1 LLEGVTMSQN
11 LVELIIK
18 DAIQLKDINDYNPLI
33 NQASEAKFIL
43 LGESS
48 HGTSEYYKIRAELS
62 KKLIQEKGYT
72 YIAVEGDWPAC
83 QHINRYIKSYDD
95 RYENAREALT
105 AFGRWPTWMWANE
118 ELIELVEWLKSYNQ
132 DKPKEEQVGF
142 YGIDVYSLW
151 ESMEEIIKYLEK
163 TKSPDLETAKK
174 AFACFEPFNRD
185 PQLYG
190 VSGSFYSE
198 DCKNEVVELLT
209 EITLKKKKYTSYYE
223 EGKLNLEVNA
233 IVTAN
238 AENYYRTMVTND
250 TESWNI
256 RDRHM
261 VEVLNKISSYY
272 GENAKG
278 IIWEHN
284 THVGDARATDMA
296 DEGMVNVG
304 QLLREQNGAANVFI
318 VGFGT
323 HRGTVIAADEWGV
336 DFERMIVPPAQ
347 EGSWEDM
354 MHKAGPHDKLLI
366 FDENNRDSYNDRIGH
381 RAIGVVY
388 NPRYEQFG
396 NYVPTIMSERY
407 DAFIYI
413 NTTNALQPLEVE
425 RVLL

>member
-1 LLEGVTMSQN
+1 MSHN
-11 LVELIIK
+11 LVEFIK
-18 DAIQLKDINDYNPLI
+18 KEAIPLKQIEDYNPLFDKM
-33 NQASEAKFIL
+33 SEAKFVL

-48 HGTSEYYKIRAELS
+48 HGTSEFYKIRAELS
-62 KKLIQEKGYT
+62 KKLIQENGYT

-83 QHINRYIKSYDD
+83 QQINRYIKSY
-95 RYENAREALT
+95 ESIHKNAEEALT

-118 ELIELVEWLKSYNQ
+118 ELIDFVEWLKSYNQ
-132 DKPKEEQVGF
+132 SIPKDKQIGF
-142 YGIDVYSLW
+142 YGVDVYSLW
-151 ESMEEIIKYLEK
+151 ESLEEIITYLEK
-163 TKSPDLETAKK
+163 TNSPDLEIAKK

-198 DCKNEVVELLT
+198 DCREEVVQLLT
-209 EITLKKKKYTSYYE
+209 EITLKKKTYTSYYE

-233 IVTAN
+233 LVTAN

-261 VEVLNKISSYY
+261 VEVLNRINSYY
-272 GENAKG
+272 GESAKG
-278 IIWEHN
+278 IVWEHN

-296 DEGMVNVG
+296 AEGMVNVG
-304 QLLREQNGAANVFI
+304 QLLREQIGDENVFI

-323 HRGTVIAADEWGV
+323 HRGTVIAADKWGV
-336 DFERMIVPPAQ
+336 NYERMLIPPAQ
-347 EGSWEDM
+347 EGSWEDL

-366 FDENNRDSYNDRIGH
+366 FNKNNKETFNQTIGH

-388 NPRYEQFG
+388 NPLYEQYG
-396 NYVPTIMSERY
+396 NYVPSVMNERY

-413 NTTNALQPLEVE
+413 NTTNALQPLEVR

>member
-1 LLEGVTMSQN
+1 MTDT
-11 LVELIIK
+11 LVQSIK
-18 DAIQLKDINDYNPLI
+18 SNATSLTKNEDFKPLI
-33 NQASEAKFIL
+33 DEVAQATKYVL

-48 HGTSEYYKIRAELS
+48 HGTSEFYKIRAELS
-62 KKLIQEKGYT
+62 KKLIQEHGFT
-72 YIAVEGDWPAC
+72 FIAVEGDWPAC
-83 QHINRYIKSYDD
+83 QQVNRYVKGYDD
-95 RYENAREALT
+95 RHANAREALT

-118 ELIELVEWLKSYNQ
+118 ELIDLIEWLKSYN
-132 DKPKEEQVGF
+132 KEMPKEKQVGF
-142 YGIDVYSLW
+142 YGVDVYSLW

-163 TKSPDLETAKK
+163 IESPDLEKAKK

-190 VSGSFYSE
+190 VSGSFYGE
-198 DCKNEVVELLT
+198 DCKDEVVQLLT
-209 EITLKKKKYTSYYE
+209 ELTLDKKKYTSYYE

-233 IVTAN
+233 LVTAN

-261 VEVLNKISSYY
+261 VEVINAIKSYY
-272 GENAKG
+272 GENTKG

-304 QLLREQNGAANVFI
+304 QLLREQEEEGNVFV

-323 HRGTVIAADEWGV
+323 HRGTVIAAEEWGV
-336 DFERMIVPPAQ
+336 KFERMMVPPAQ
-347 EGSWEDM
+347 EGSWEDF

-366 FDENNRDSYNDRIGH
+366 FNENNRHHFNQKIGH

-388 NPRYEQFG
+388 HPRYEQYG

-407 DAFIYI
+407 DAFVYI
-413 NTTNALQPLEVE
+413 NSTNALHPLEVE
-425 RVLL
+425 EVLI